1 MKIQQQNSYNPNMK
15 ALYFTKV
22 RPIVAEAVKYK
33 NQKVTQNGIK
43 YVEDT
48 SAKLTPIMREAF
60 EENRFIKNAD
70 TQEFNLD
77 MNRTV
82 YVAITNYMIT
92 GGDNFPNK
100 LGILGSNEISDNLN
114 NSFKEALSEG
124 KCTIQANSYSLNT
137 EDILKH
143 NLVKRIYYIPSAD
156 DTEDH
161 RKCEA
166 CD

>member
-60 EENRFIKNAD
+60 EENRFIKN
-70 TQEFNLD
+70 
-77 MNRTV
+77 
-82 YVAITNYMIT
+82 
-92 GGDNFPNK
+92 
-100 LGILGSNEISDNLN
+100 
-114 NSFKEALSEG
+114 
-124 KCTIQANSYSLNT
+124 
-137 EDILKH
+137 
-143 NLVKRIYYIPSAD
+143 
-156 DTEDH
+156 
-161 RKCEA
+161 
-166 CD
+166 